1 MVIQYDSM
9 NVIPRQTHA
18 NTPFLIRKSTH
29 YVTFSHWI
37 GRDHAIELDLDHL
50 EGEHLFTW
58 TLLMMEQV

>member
-1 MVIQYDSM
+1 MK
-9 NVIPRQTHA
+9 
-18 NTPFLIRKSTH
+18 TPPFFFIRKSRH

-37 GRDHAIELDLDHL
+37 GRDHAIELDPDHL